1 MMKAFIVD
9 DEPLALERL
18 RRMLQATGRVDI
30 AGACTDPVEALE
42 QIRWS
47 QPELL
52 FLDIHMPE
60 LTGLELLSELEQQP
74 LVVFTT
80 AYDQHA
86 LEAFQVNSIDY
97 LLKPVEPSHLERA
110 LAKAE
115 RLFGQAG
122 HTPSGRTGLSP
133 DLRALLAQLGAALKP
148 SGAQPANTHWLERI
162 ASRTGDKLELVELSR
177 VTHFYASDK
186 LTYAATADR
195 NYVVDPSIAE
205 LESKLNPARFVRIHR
220 ATILNLDHLREL
232 HTWFGGKMV
241 ARLKDAKKTELAV
254 SRDRVHTLKERLG
267 V

>member
-1 MMKAFIVD
+1 MIKTFIVD

-18 RRMLQATGRVDI
+18 RRMLQATGRVEI
-30 AGACTDPVEALE
+30 AGAFTDPVEAVE

-47 QPELL
+47 RPELL

-60 LTGLELLSELEQQP
+60 LTGFELLSELEQQP

-110 LAKAE
+110 LTKAE
-115 RLFGQAG
+115 RLFGHDGQ
-122 HTPSGRTGLSP
+122 SGVPP
-133 DLRALLAQLGAALKP
+133 DLRALLSQLGAALKP
-148 SGAQPANTHWLERI
+148 SAAATTPWLERV

-195 NYVVDPSIAE
+195 HYVVDPSIAE
-205 LESKLNPARFVRIHR
+205 LEGKLNPARFVRIHR

-254 SRDRVHTLKERLG
+254 SRDRVRALKERLG

>member
-1 MMKAFIVD
+1 
-9 DEPLALERL
+9 
-18 RRMLQATGRVDI
+18 
-30 AGACTDPVEALE
+30 
-42 QIRWS
+42 
-47 QPELL
+47 
-52 FLDIHMPE
+52 
-60 LTGLELLSELEQQP
+60 
-74 LVVFTT
+74 VFTT

-97 LLKPVEPSHLERA
+97 LLKPIEPAHLERA
-110 LAKAE
+110 LAKAV
-115 RLFGQAG
+115 RLFAQDGQ
-122 HTPSGRTGLSP
+122 SGSLTP
-133 DLRALLAQLGAALKP
+133 DLRTLLTQLGAALKP
-148 SGAQPANTHWLERI
+148 SGAQPGNTHWLERI

-195 NYVVDPSIAE
+195 HYVVDPSIAE

-254 SRDRVHTLKERLG
+254 SRDRVRALKNCLG

>member
-1 MMKAFIVD
+1 MIKTFIVD

-18 RRMLQATGRVDI
+18 RRMLQATGRVEI
-30 AGACTDPVEALE
+30 AGACSDPVEAVE

-47 QPELL
+47 RPQLL

-60 LTGLELLSELEQQP
+60 LTGFELLGELEQQP

-97 LLKPVEPSHLERA
+97 LMKPIEPAHLDRA

-115 RLFGQAG
+115 RLFAQ
-122 HTPSGRTGLSP
+122 TGPVAAPP
-133 DLRALLAQLGAALKP
+133 DLRALLAQLRPVAAP
-148 SGAQPANTHWLERI
+148 QWMERI
-162 ASRTGDKLELVELSR
+162 ASRTGDKLELVDLSR

-186 LTYAATADR
+186 LTYAATAER
-195 NYVVDPSIAE
+195 SYAIDPSITE
-205 LESKLNPARFVRIHR
+205 LEGKLDPARFVRIHR

-241 ARLKDAKKTELAV
+241 ARLKDSKKTELAV
-254 SRDRVHTLKERLG
+254 SRDRVRALKDRLG

>member
-1 MMKAFIVD
+1 MIKTFIVD

-18 RRMLQATGRVDI
+18 RRMLQATGRVEI
-30 AGACTDPVEALE
+30 AGACSDPVEAVE

-47 QPELL
+47 RPQLL

-60 LTGLELLSELEQQP
+60 LTGFELLAELEQQP

-97 LLKPVEPSHLERA
+97 LMKPIEPTHLDRA

-115 RLFGQAG
+115 RLFAQAG
-122 HTPSGRTGLSP
+122 PADAP
-133 DLRALLAQLGAALKP
+133 PELRALLAQLGAMNTGT
-148 SGAQPANTHWLERI
+148 GAAAPRWMERI
-162 ASRTGDKLELVELSR
+162 ASRTGDKLELVDLSR

-186 LTYAATADR
+186 LTYAATPER
-195 NYVVDPSIAE
+195 SYTVDPSITE
-205 LESKLNPARFVRIHR
+205 LESKLDPARFIRIHR

-241 ARLKDAKKTELAV
+241 ARLKDPKKTELAV
-254 SRDRVHTLKERLG
+254 SRDRVRALKDRLG

>member
-1 MMKAFIVD
+1 MLKTFIVD

-18 RRMLQATGRVDI
+18 RRMLQATGRVEI
-30 AGACTDPVEALE
+30 AGACSDPVEAVE

-47 QPELL
+47 RPQLL

-60 LTGLELLSELEQQP
+60 LTGFELLAELEQQP

-97 LLKPVEPSHLERA
+97 LMKPIEPGHLDRA

-115 RLFGQAG
+115 RLLAQTEAA
-122 HTPSGRTGLSP
+122 P
-133 DLRALLAQLGAALKP
+133 DLRALLAQIGAAIKP
-148 SGAQPANTHWLERI
+148 SAASAAPQWMERI
-162 ASRTGDKLELVELSR
+162 ASRTGDKLELVDLSR

-186 LTYAATADR
+186 LTYAATQER
-195 NYVVDPSIAE
+195 SYTVDPSITE
-205 LESKLNPARFVRIHR
+205 LESKLDPARFIRIHR

-241 ARLKDAKKTELAV
+241 ARLKDTKKTELAV
-254 SRDRVHTLKERLG
+254 SRDRVRALKDRLG

>member
-1 MMKAFIVD
+1 MIKTFLVD

-18 RRMLQATGRVDI
+18 RRMLQATGRVEI
-30 AGACTDPVEALE
+30 AGACTDPVEAVE

-47 QPELL
+47 KPQLL

-60 LTGLELLSELEQQP
+60 LTGFELLAELEQQQP
-74 LVVFTT
+74 LAVFTT
-80 AYDQHA
+80 AYNQHA

-97 LLKPVEPSHLERA
+97 LMKPIEPAHLERA

-115 RLFGQAG
+115 RMFAQAASASA
-122 HTPSGRTGLSP
+122 PP
-133 DLRALLAQLGAALKP
+133 DLRELLAQLRPAIKAGAASAAP
-148 SGAQPANTHWLERI
+148 RWIERI
-162 ASRTGDKLELVELSR
+162 ASRTGDKLELVDLSR

-186 LTYAATADR
+186 LTYAATAER
-195 NYVVDPSIAE
+195 SYAVDPSITD
-205 LESKLNPARFVRIHR
+205 LESKLDPARFVRIHR

-241 ARLKDAKKTELAV
+241 ARLKDTKKTELAV
-254 SRDRVHTLKERLG
+254 SRDRARVLKGRLG

>member
-1 MMKAFIVD
+1 MIKTFIVD

-18 RRMLQATGRVDI
+18 RRMLQATGRVEI
-30 AGACTDPVEALE
+30 AGACSDPVEAVE

-47 QPELL
+47 RPQLL

-60 LTGLELLSELEQQP
+60 LTGFELLAELEQQP

-97 LLKPVEPSHLERA
+97 LMKPIEPAHLDRA
-110 LAKAE
+110 LVKAE
-115 RLFGQAG
+115 RLFAQAG
-122 HTPSGRTGLSP
+122 PANTPP
-133 DLRALLAQLGAALKP
+133 DLRALLAQLGAMNTGP
-148 SGAQPANTHWLERI
+148 GAAARPWMERI
-162 ASRTGDKLELVELSR
+162 ASRTGDKLELVDLAR

-186 LTYAATADR
+186 LTYAATAER
-195 NYVVDPSIAE
+195 SYTVDPSITE
-205 LESKLNPARFVRIHR
+205 LESKLDPARFVRIHR

-241 ARLKDAKKTELAV
+241 ARLKDSKKTELAV
-254 SRDRVHTLKERLG
+254 SRDRVRALKDRLG

>member
-1 MMKAFIVD
+1 MIKIFIVD

-18 RRMLQATGRVDI
+18 RRMLQATGRVEI
-30 AGACTDPVEALE
+30 AGACTDPVEAVE

-47 QPELL
+47 KPELL

-60 LTGLELLSELEQQP
+60 LTGFHLLAELEQQP

-97 LLKPVEPSHLERA
+97 LLKPVEPAHLERA
-110 LAKAE
+110 LTKAE
-115 RLFGQAG
+115 RIRG
-122 HTPSGRTGLSP
+122 TSEPPP
-133 DLRALLAQLGAALKP
+133 DLRALLAQIGNAIKP
-148 SGAQPANTHWLERI
+148 AQNSWLERI
-162 ASRTGDKLELVELSR
+162 ASRTGDKLELVDLSR

-186 LTYAATADR
+186 LTYAATAER
-195 NYVVDPSIAE
+195 NYVVDPSIVE
-205 LESKLNPARFVRIHR
+205 LEGKLDPTRFVRIHR
-220 ATILNLDHLREL
+220 ATILSLDHLREL

-254 SRDRVHTLKERLG
+254 SRDRVRALKERLG

>member
-1 MMKAFIVD
+1 MMKAFLVD

-30 AGACTDPVEALE
+30 AGACTDPVEAIE

-47 QPELL
+47 RPELL

-60 LTGLELLSELEQQP
+60 LTGFELLSELEQQP

-97 LLKPVEPSHLERA
+97 LLKPIEPAHLERA
-110 LAKAE
+110 IVKAE
-115 RLFGQAG
+115 RLLGQDDQ
-122 HTPSGRTGLSP
+122 SGQTGVP
-133 DLRALLAQLGAALKP
+133 RDLRALFAQLGAVLKP
-148 SGAQPANTHWLERI
+148 PGGQPDNKHWFERI
-162 ASRTGDKLELVELSR
+162 ASRTGDKLELVDLSR

-186 LTYAATADR
+186 LIYAATADR
-195 NYVVDPSIAE
+195 HYVVDPSIAE
-205 LESKLNPARFVRIHR
+205 LESKLDPARFIRIHR
-220 ATILNLDHLREL
+220 ATILNLDHLCEL

-254 SRDRVHTLKERLG
+254 SRDRVRALKDRLG

>member
-1 MMKAFIVD
+1 MIKTFIVD

-30 AGACTDPVEALE
+30 AGAYTDPVEAVK

-47 QPELL
+47 RPELL

-60 LTGLELLSELEQQP
+60 LTGFELLSELEQQP

-97 LLKPVEPSHLERA
+97 LLKPIEPAHLERA

-115 RLFGQAG
+115 RLFGQDG
-122 HTPSGRTGLSP
+122 HRGSLTP

-162 ASRTGDKLELVELSR
+162 ASRIGDKLELVELSR

-195 NYVVDPSIAE
+195 HYVVDPGITE

-232 HTWFGGKMV
+232 HSWFGGKMV

-254 SRDRVHTLKERLG
+254 SRDRVRALKDRLG